1 MNSAIL
7 DLVGSSNICQASQG
21 VSLGLVRDQAPMISE
36 LVFVREECEAWSNE
50 SSAKGSSTD
59 ND

>member
-21 VSLGLVRDQAPMISE
+21 VSLGLVRDQAPIISE
-36 LVFVREECEAWSNE
+36 LVFVQEECEAWSSE

>member
-21 VSLGLVRDQAPMISE
+21 VSLGLVRDQVLIISE
-36 LVFVREECEAWSNE
+36 LVFVREECEAWSSE
-50 SSAKGSSTD
+50 SSAKGSRTD
-59 ND
+59 NN

>member
-21 VSLGLVRDQAPMISE
+21 VSLGLVRDQAPIISE
-36 LVFVREECEAWSNE
+36 LVFVREKCETWSNE

>member
-21 VSLGLVRDQAPMISE
+21 VSLGLVRDQAPISE